1 MKKVNIPIL
10 TLLVAIIIGILLY
23 DYLTITTT
31 TVWVCSFFLVFTA
44 AVLNKYAS
52 KHTLASLLFMC
63 GTGVIFITIGY
74 ISRLHSDDTLSKSHY
89 THSLSK
95 NAQTHL
101 VNIDREL
108 KPTLYQNKYIVDLIA
123 INNHSKTGKLLLNVH
138 KDTTTLTPKIGEWW
152 YVKSRLL
159 PVPRPKNPYQ
169 FDYGAYLNKQEIYG
183 QISVKP
189 QEMMRSDM
197 ETYDVGVWASRFRES
212 VKNSLHTHSFTQK
225 QVAVIEALVLGQR
238 QGIDKEM
245 TSQYAAAGMM
255 HILAV
260 SGLHVGVILLILRF
274 LFGFIKW
281 QRLQWVK
288 SLLIISLIWGFAI
301 ITGLSPSV
309 LRAATMFSFL
319 ELGELLGGKRK
330 SQDAVLAS
338 AIFLLLLDPLLIYQV
353 GFQLSYLAVIAI
365 LWVQPW
371 LASFWS
377 PEVFLLRKLRDVV
390 TVTIAAQLGVMPL
403 SLFYFHQFPGLFI
416 ISNVLIIPFL
426 GLILGG
432 GLLVCILSS
441 IHFLPEFVVKIYGG
455 IIDVM
460 NYYIA
465 WVATQEG
472 FVARHISISATVMVF
487 LYLFIIAT
495 LLLCMKFSKSRLII
509 ASLATIILTGFI
521 VFENNKPTSQHLA
534 ILNKSAS
541 TTLAHL
547 QENQLTVYNN
557 DSLYHIHR
565 DSRIK
570 AYQDALKIDTVV
582 QRAHGNYF
590 RFKRKEILIV
600 DSLGI
605 YNLEEASPDY
615 VILTQSPKVNMNRL
629 IERYPNCTIVAD
641 GSNYHSYVSRW
652 KVTCRKQKIPFHST
666 YEKGAFIID

>member
-1 MKKVNIPIL
+1 VRKVNIPIL
-10 TLLVAIIIGILLY
+10 TLLISITIGIVLY
-23 DYLTITTT
+23 DYFKTPAI
-31 TVWVCSFFLVFTA
+31 TVWVCSILLSLTG
-44 AVLNKYAS
+44 VLLNTYSS
-52 KHTLASLLFMC
+52 KKIIGSALFMC
-63 GTGVIFITIGY
+63 CTSALFITIGY
-74 ISRLHSDDTLSKSHY
+74 LSRTYTDDTRSQTHY
-89 THSLSK
+89 THTNTDGSHTL
-95 NAQTHL
+95 L
-101 VNIDREL
+101 VKINREL
-108 KPTLYQNKYIVDLIA
+108 KPTLYQHKYLVDLKGIDSTIA
-123 INNHSKTGKLLLNVH
+123 TGKLLLNIY
-138 KDTTTLTPKIGEWW
+138 KDSTTILPKTGEWW
-152 YVKSRLL
+152 YARTALL
-159 PVPRPKNPYQ
+159 PVPHPKNPYQ
-169 FDYGAYLNKQEIYG
+169 FDYGAYLNKQEIYR
-183 QISVKP
+183 QVSAKP
-189 QEMMRSDM
+189 QEMLRASK
-197 ETYDVGVWASRFRES
+197 ETYDVSVWASRFRES
-212 VKNSLHTHSFTQK
+212 VKNSLHLQSFTPRQL
-225 QVAVIEALVLGQR
+225 AVIEALVLGQR

-245 TSQYAAAGMM
+245 SSQYAAAGMM

-274 LFGFIKW
+274 LFSFVKW
-281 QRLQWVK
+281 RKLQWVK
-288 SLLIISLIWGFAI
+288 SLLIISLIWSFAI

-319 ELGELLGGKRK
+319 EVGELLGGRRK

-377 PEVFLLRKLRDVV
+377 PEVFILRKLRDVV
-390 TVTIAAQLGVMPL
+390 SVTIAAQLGVMPL

-432 GLLVCILSS
+432 GLIVCFLSVTDL
-441 IHFLPEFVVKIYGG
+441 LPEFIVQSYGG

-460 NYYIA
+460 NNYIA
-465 WVATQEG
+465 WVAGQED
-472 FVARHISISATVMVF
+472 FVARHISVSATLMILVYMF
-487 LYLFIIAT
+487 MITT
-495 LLLCMKFSKSRLII
+495 LLLCMKYSKRRLIV

-521 VFENNKPTSQHLA
+521 VLENNQPASQHLA
-534 ILNKSAS
+534 ILNRSAS
-541 TTLAHL
+541 TTLTQL
-547 QENQLTVYNN
+547 QEKQLTVFNN
-557 DSLYHIHR
+557 DTLYLTHT
-565 DSRIK
+565 DSRVK

-582 QRAHGNYF
+582 QKSHGNYF

-605 YNLEEASPDY
+605 YNLEEANPDY
-615 VILTQSPKVNMNRL
+615 VILTHSPKINMSRL

-652 KVTCRKQKIPFHST
+652 KATCTKQKIPFHST